1 VLQLLNA
8 KLSLIAEL
16 QTVILKIQKQQKKFQ
31 KVAKDIF
38 SLIQMIN
45 KLLNF
50 YKLMELFILIKYKYL
65 CQKSIHQIQTGMSF

>member
-1 VLQLLNA
+1 MLQLLNA

-16 QTVILKIQKQQKKFQ
+16 QTVILKIQKRQKKFQ

-65 CQKSIHQIQTGMSF
+65 RRKSIHQIQTGMNF

>member
-1 VLQLLNA
+1 MLQLLNA

-16 QTVILKIQKQQKKFQ
+16 QTVILKIQKRQKKFQ

-38 SLIQMIN
+38 SLIHMIN

-65 CQKSIHQIQTGMSF
+65 RQKSIHQIQTGMNF

>member
-1 VLQLLNA
+1 MLQLLNA

-16 QTVILKIQKQQKKFQ
+16 QTVILKIQKRQKKFQ

-65 CQKSIHQIQTGMSF
+65 RQKSINQIQTGMNF

>member
-1 VLQLLNA
+1 MLQLLNA

-38 SLIQMIN
+38 SLIKIIN

-50 YKLMELFILIKYKYL
+50 YKLMELSILIKYKYL
-65 CQKSIHQIQTGMSF
+65 RQKLIHQIQTGMSF

>member
-1 VLQLLNA
+1 MLQLLNA

-16 QTVILKIQKQQKKFQ
+16 QTVILKIQKRQKKFQ

-65 CQKSIHQIQTGMSF
+65 RQKSIH